1 MCVVL
6 NLHDD
11 IEPVI
16 EVVTVGAVWCWER
29 SHCEL
34 GGQLLSDGLV
44 QTS

>member
-16 EVVTVGAVWCWER
+16 KVVNIGAVRRWER
-29 SHCEL
+29 PHCEL

>member
-16 EVVTVGAVWCWER
+16 EVVRVGAVWCWER
-29 SHCEL
+29 PHCEL
-34 GGQLLSDGLV
+34 GGQLLSDGLG

>member
-16 EVVTVGAVWCWER
+16 EIVRVGAVWCWER

-34 GGQLLSDGLV
+34 GGQLFSDGLV

>member
-16 EVVTVGAVWCWER
+16 ENVRVGAVRRWER
-29 SHCEL
+29 PHCEL
-34 GGQLLSDGLV
+34 GGQLLSDGLG